1 MMGES
6 APIQRWVQLAGYA
19 LIVGAAL
26 MVLSPFLVPLAWAAI
41 LAFATWRPYE
51 RVRRGLGGR
60 AWLAAALM
68 TTLVVLLV
76 VIPAGLLSLAL
87 AAEAGRTFADFRLSA
102 LTLPAWFSA
111 ALGELPWF
119 GPRLADRLVRALAD
133 PSALERWILANAG
146 GWAAAVATA
155 AGNVGRNALDAVL
168 ALFTLFFLYR
178 DGPILVPQIQ
188 RALQGLGGE
197 RFAVMFQPLGETI
210 RAVMYGTLFTALSQ
224 GLLAMLGY
232 WAAGLRAPVLLGA
245 LTALLAL
252 TPAGA
257 ALVYVSA
264 SVWLLLDGRLVGF
277 RILQLAYFM
286 APAYVANMAPP
297 FVRYWKGWNR
307 PISRRWL
314 GTHKTVLG
322 FVLGVVAATLTT
334 LVQWL
339 VAWSGSIVTYE
350 DWPLLGVLF
359 GAGAM
364 AGDSAKSFF
373 KRRLGVE
380 PGRPWI
386 PFDQLD
392 FVLGALVL
400 VAPRVA
406 PAWADV
412 VTIL

>member
-51 RVRRGLGGR
+51 RVCRGLGGR

-102 LTLPAWFSA
+102 LTLPVWVSA

-119 GPRLADRLVRALAD
+119 GP
-133 PSALERWILANAG
+133 
-146 GWAAAVATA
+146 
-155 AGNVGRNALDAVL
+155 
-168 ALFTLFFLYR
+168 
-178 DGPILVPQIQ
+178 
-188 RALQGLGGE
+188 
-197 RFAVMFQPLGETI
+197 PLGETI

-264 SVWLLLDGRLVGF
+264 SVWLLLDGRLTAGG
-277 RILQLAYFM
+277 LLLA
-286 APAYVANMAPP
+286 
-297 FVRYWKGWNR
+297 W
-307 PISRRWL
+307 
-314 GTHKTVLG
+314 
-322 FVLGVVAATLTT
+322 GVVAVSMVDNIIRSWFLRGA
-334 LVQWL
+334 VR
-339 VAWSGSIVTYE
+339 V
-350 DWPLLGVLF
+350 PFLLGFFGVLGGITAF
-359 GAGAM
+359 GAVGI
-364 AGDSAKSFF
+364 F
-373 KRRLGVE
+373 LG
-380 PGRPWI
+380 PI
-386 PFDQLD
+386 AI
-392 FVLGALVL
+392 ALL
-400 VAPRVA
+400 LALWRECA
-406 PAWADV
+406 AAA
-412 VTIL
+412 